1 VTIEDLQNAFRDE
14 SNSVV
19 DARIVMD
26 PNSGRTKGYGFVTFK
41 DQHSAQLALSK
52 NGEILKGRKMRV
64 NWASTTKDQK
74 PSTAQQLVTPSDMYV
89 QPIPP
94 MVRANDAHPML
105 LSMAQFEGLDVGWYT
120 RLPYE
125 LQTGI
130 YRVSQEAPTA
140 KVIWVGNLDKSC
152 TRMIYPSP
160 C

>member
-1 VTIEDLQNAFRDE
+1 
-14 SNSVV
+14 
-19 DARIVMD
+19 MD

-74 PSTAQQLVTPSDMYV
+74 PSTPQQLVTPSDMYV

-152 TRMIYPSP
+152 TRMIYPHPSNFRT
-160 C
+160 